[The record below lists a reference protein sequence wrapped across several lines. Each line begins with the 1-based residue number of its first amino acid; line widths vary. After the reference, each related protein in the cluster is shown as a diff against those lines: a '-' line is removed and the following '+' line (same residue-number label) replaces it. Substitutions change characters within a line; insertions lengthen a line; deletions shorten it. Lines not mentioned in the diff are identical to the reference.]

1 MGRIRLLALLFAS
14 ALFVNLCSQTV
25 LRAAGMRRKTE
36 NKDIS
41 AVSEEY
47 RAFWFS
53 FYDYDT
59 YRAEYKKPDASNFK
73 SYFNGVLKKGKNL
86 GMNRIIVHVRPF
98 GDALYKSEYFPWSS
112 YISGTQGKDPGFDP
126 LEIMV
131 SSAHENGMKIEAW
144 INPYRVT
151 LNSADYGK
159 LSIDN
164 PARKWHEGKSTKRN
178 VLSYGGSL
186 YYNPSKKEVRE
197 LITSGVRE
205 IVENYD
211 VDGIHMDDYFYPS
224 FTKENVNTAFDAREY
239 NESEEK
245 RQGKDIYTY
254 RCGQVNS
261 LVRQIKETIRETD
274 SSVVY
279 GISPAG
285 NFETLT
291 SRYAYYVDIYR
302 WLSSNAYVDYICP
315 QIYWGF
321 KHPTASFDRVTDQWV
336 KACKKSPV
344 KLYLGIGVYR
354 AGHDEGDS
362 LEEQKEWKSDADVL
376 KNQVEYGRKKQV
388 DGFAFF
394 DYRDLAG
401 KTAKKAVERLTE
413 ALKTESY

>member
-1 MGRIRLLALLFAS
+1 MGRIRLLALLLAG
-14 ALFVNLCSQTV
+14 AVFVNLCSQTV
-25 LRAAGMRRKTE
+25 LRAAGMKEKTE
-36 NKDIS
+36 NRNTS

-59 YRAEYKKPDASNFK
+59 YRAKYKKPDASNFK
-73 SYFNGVLKKGKNL
+73 SYFNGVLKKGKSL

-112 YISGTQGKDPGFDP
+112 YITGTQGKNPGFDP

-131 SSAHENGMKIEAW
+131 SAAHENGMKIEAW

-151 LNSADYGK
+151 LNSTDYGK
-159 LSIDN
+159 LSKSN

-224 FTKENVNTAFDAREY
+224 FTRENVGTAFDAREY
-239 NESEEK
+239 NESEDK
-245 RQGKDIYTY
+245 KQGKDIYTY

-261 LVRQIKETIRETD
+261 LVRHIKKTIREID
-274 SSVVY
+274 ASVVY

-302 WLSSNAYVDYICP
+302 WLSSDAYVDYICP

-321 KHPTASFDRVTDQWV
+321 QHPTASFDRVTDQWV
-336 KACKKSPV
+336 KACQKSPV

-362 LEEQKEWKSDADVL
+362 QEEQKEWKSDADVL

-394 DYRDLAG
+394 DYRDLTG
-401 KTAKKAVERLTE
+401 KTGKKAVERLTE
-413 ALKTESY
+413 ALKTE

>member
-86 GMNRIIVHVRPF
+86 GLNRIIVHVRPF

-151 LNSADYGK
+151 LNAADYGK
-159 LSIDN
+159 MSKDN
-164 PARKWHEGKSTKRN
+164 TARK
-178 VLSYGGSL
+178 
-186 YYNPSKKEVRE
+186 
-197 LITSGVRE
+197 
-205 IVENYD
+205 
-211 VDGIHMDDYFYPS
+211 
-224 FTKENVNTAFDAREY
+224 
-239 NESEEK
+239 
-245 RQGKDIYTY
+245 
-254 RCGQVNS
+254 
-261 LVRQIKETIRETD
+261 
-274 SSVVY
+274 
-279 GISPAG
+279 
-285 NFETLT
+285 
-291 SRYAYYVDIYR
+291 
-302 WLSSNAYVDYICP
+302 
-315 QIYWGF
+315 
-321 KHPTASFDRVTDQWV
+321 
-336 KACKKSPV
+336 
-344 KLYLGIGVYR
+344 
-354 AGHDEGDS
+354 
-362 LEEQKEWKSDADVL
+362 
-376 KNQVEYGRKKQV
+376 
-388 DGFAFF
+388 
-394 DYRDLAG
+394 
-401 KTAKKAVERLTE
+401 
-413 ALKTESY
+413 